1 MEFGHH
7 KTTNVDCEIRQ
18 MKGSSWLL
26 DTYKI
31 AFLCSRYAPKV
42 TFLVVKEWI
51 KTLSHMNYCIVCGA
65 QSPVEKHL
73 YDMLLDTHM
82 PVILVKAETLDDVY
96 SEEELE
102 AMKDGR
108 LLVVTHCDESVHRV
122 SSESAFDRNKLILSI
137 ADTIVVGYCSNGGK
151 LEKLL
156 QDRTDVTY
164 LIEDND
170 ATFNPYADFYEA
182 HSDDDK

>member
-1 MEFGHH
+1 
-7 KTTNVDCEIRQ
+7 
-18 MKGSSWLL
+18 
-26 DTYKI
+26 
-31 AFLCSRYAPKV
+31 
-42 TFLVVKEWI
+42 
-51 KTLSHMNYCIVCGA
+51 
-65 QSPVEKHL
+65 
-73 YDMLLDTHM
+73 MLLDTHM
-82 PVILVKAETLDDVY
+82 PIILVKAETLDDVY

-170 ATFNPYADFYEA
+170 ATLNPYADFYEA

>member
-82 PVILVKAETLDDVY
+82 PIILVKAETLDDVY

-156 QDRTDVTY
+156 YFHKTW
-164 LIEDND
+164 
-170 ATFNPYADFYEA
+170 
-182 HSDDDK
+182 